1 MATATSMDQSS
12 GEDQG
17 KSTSEGLRKYFRN
30 TSWLFMDKVVRLG
43 AVLITSIFVTRY
55 LGPELFGQLN
65 YATAFV
71 GIFFALTAMG
81 LDDILIRDLVRRPE
95 RRDQLMGT
103 AAMIKL
109 GGAVV
114 LFITVMTLAFLKRMD
129 TTTMLM
135 VLLVASAEF
144 LKPLVVVEQFFYSQV
159 KGRTA
164 AQVNIAQALISSG
177 FRLVLILVHA
187 HLVWFAFSYIVEM
200 VSSVTGYMMAYRRQ
214 GSTWRT
220 WRYNRQMA
228 LYLLRQ
234 SWPLVIYG
242 VALYVQAKIDQ
253 VMIGDILSKTM
264 GEAAALAEVGQYSA
278 ALKMIEALGF
288 VPGIVVASLAPAI
301 TRARAQDRKLYE
313 ARLVNQYRLMFI
325 LFLAVS
331 VPLYFLAEPI
341 MVLLFG
347 EEFRMAGYLLS
358 LFAIRLFFTNMGV
371 AKGSFITNE
380 SMFKY
385 SLVTAIVGA
394 TLNITM
400 NYLLIPSYQSIG
412 AIWAM
417 IGSFFVSIF
426 LVDLFFKEARP
437 NFRWMMMGIG
447 TFWKIR
453 NVR

>member
-1 MATATSMDQSS
+1 
-12 GEDQG
+12 
-17 KSTSEGLRKYFRN
+17 
-30 TSWLFMDKVVRLG
+30 MDKVVRLG

-65 YATAFV
+65 YASAFV

-81 LDDILIRDLVRRPE
+81 LDDILIRDIVRRPD

-103 AAMIKL
+103 AAAIKL

-114 LFITVMTLAFLKRMD
+114 LFITVMTLAFAKNMD
-129 TTTMLM
+129 TTTIMM
-135 VLLVASAEF
+135 VFLIASAEF
-144 LKPLVVVEQFFYSQV
+144 LKPLVVVEQYFYSQV

-164 AQVNIAQALISSG
+164 AQVNMITVIIASL
-177 FRLVLILVHA
+177 FRLGLIVVHA
-187 HLVWFAFSYIVEM
+187 PLVWFAWAYIIEM
-200 VSSVTGYMMAYRRQ
+200 GASAIGFLIAYRRE
-214 GSTWRT
+214 GSTWKN
-220 WRYNRQMA
+220 WRYSKETA

-242 VALYVQAKIDQ
+242 LALYVQAKIDQ
-253 VMIGDILSKTM
+253 VMIGDILKHTL
-264 GEAAALAEVGQYSA
+264 GEKGALEEVGQYSA

-301 TRARAQDRKLYE
+301 TRARATDRKLYE
-313 ARLVNQYRLMFI
+313 DRLVNQYRLMFI
-325 LFLAVS
+325 LFLLVS
-331 VPLYFLAEPI
+331 VPLFFIAEPV

-347 EEFRMAGYLLS
+347 EKFRMAGYLLS

-371 AKGSFITNE
+371 AKSSFITNE

-385 SLVTAIVGA
+385 SLVTAVVGA
-394 TLNITM
+394 TLNITL
-400 NYLLIPSYQSIG
+400 NYLLIPTYQSIG

-437 NFRWMMMGIG
+437 NFGWMMKGIF
-447 TFWKIR
+447 TFWKVR
-453 NVR
+453 NVN

>member
-1 MATATSMDQSS
+1 MSPSS
-12 GEDQG
+12 GKPARKER
-17 KSTSEGLRKYFRN
+17 SEGFLKYFRN
-30 TSWLFMDKVVRLG
+30 TSWLFVDKVVRLG

-65 YATAFV
+65 YASAFV

-81 LDDILIRDLVRRPE
+81 LDDILIRDIVRRPD

-103 AAMIKL
+103 AAAIKL

-114 LFITVMTLAFLKRMD
+114 LFITVMTLAFAKNMD
-129 TTTMLM
+129 TTTIMM
-135 VLLVASAEF
+135 VFLIASAEF
-144 LKPLVVVEQFFYSQV
+144 LKPLVVVEQYFYSQV

-164 AQVNIAQALISSG
+164 AQVNMITVIIASL
-177 FRLVLILVHA
+177 FRLGLIVVHA
-187 HLVWFAFSYIVEM
+187 PLVWFAWAYIIEM
-200 VSSVTGYMMAYRRQ
+200 GASAIGFLIAYRRE
-214 GSTWRT
+214 GSTWKN
-220 WRYNRQMA
+220 WRYSKETA

-242 VALYVQAKIDQ
+242 LALYVQAKIDQ
-253 VMIGDILSKTM
+253 VMIGDILKHTL
-264 GEAAALAEVGQYSA
+264 GEKGALEEVGQYSA

-301 TRARAQDRKLYE
+301 TRARATDRKLYE
-313 ARLVNQYRLMFI
+313 DRLVNQYRLMFI
-325 LFLAVS
+325 LFLLVS
-331 VPLYFLAEPI
+331 VPLFFIAEPV

-347 EEFRMAGYLLS
+347 EKFRMAGYLLS

-371 AKGSFITNE
+371 AKSSFITNE

-385 SLVTAIVGA
+385 SLVTAVVGA
-394 TLNITM
+394 TLNITL
-400 NYLLIPSYQSIG
+400 NYLLIPTYQSIG

-437 NFRWMMMGIG
+437 NFGWMMKGIF
-447 TFWKIR
+447 TFWKVR
-453 NVR
+453 NVN

>member
-1 MATATSMDQSS
+1 MSPSS
-12 GEDQG
+12 GKPARKER
-17 KSTSEGLRKYFRN
+17 SEGFLKYFRN
-30 TSWLFMDKVVRLG
+30 TSWLFVDKVVRLG

-65 YATAFV
+65 YASAFV

-81 LDDILIRDLVRRPE
+81 LDDILIRDIVRRPD

-103 AAMIKL
+103 AAAIKL

-114 LFITVMTLAFLKRMD
+114 LFITVMTLAFAKNMD
-129 TTTMLM
+129 TTTIMM
-135 VLLVASAEF
+135 VFLIASAEF
-144 LKPLVVVEQFFYSQV
+144 LKPLVVVEQYFYSQV

-164 AQVNIAQALISSG
+164 AQVNMITVIIASL
-177 FRLVLILVHA
+177 FRLGLIVVHA
-187 HLVWFAFSYIVEM
+187 PLVWFAWAYIIEM
-200 VSSVTGYMMAYRRQ
+200 GASAIGFLIAYRRE
-214 GSTWRT
+214 GSTWKN
-220 WRYNRQMA
+220 WRYSKETA

-242 VALYVQAKIDQ
+242 LALYVQAKIDQ
-253 VMIGDILSKTM
+253 VMIGDILKHTL
-264 GEAAALAEVGQYSA
+264 GEKGALEEVGQYSA

-301 TRARAQDRKLYE
+301 TRARATDRKLYE
-313 ARLVNQYRLMFI
+313 DRLVNQYRLMFI
-325 LFLAVS
+325 LFLLVS
-331 VPLYFLAEPI
+331 VPLFFIAEPA

-347 EEFRMAGYLLS
+347 EKFRMAGYLLS

-371 AKGSFITNE
+371 AKSSFITNE

-385 SLVTAIVGA
+385 SLVTAVVGA
-394 TLNITM
+394 TLNITL
-400 NYLLIPSYQSIG
+400 NYLLIPTYQSIG

-437 NFRWMMMGIG
+437 NFGWMMKGIF
-447 TFWKIR
+447 TFWKVR
-453 NVR
+453 NVN

>member
-1 MATATSMDQSS
+1 MSRN
-12 GEDQG
+12 GELPRKDR
-17 KSTSEGLRKYFRN
+17 SEGFLKYFRN
-30 TSWLFMDKVVRLG
+30 TSWLFVDKVVRLG

-65 YATAFV
+65 YASAFV

-81 LDDILIRDLVRRPE
+81 LDDILIRDLVRRPD

-103 AAMIKL
+103 AAAIKL

-114 LFITVMTLAFLKRMD
+114 LFITVMTLAFAKNMD
-129 TTTMLM
+129 TTTIMM
-135 VLLVASAEF
+135 VFLIASAEF
-144 LKPLVVVEQFFYSQV
+144 LKPLVVVEQYFYSQV

-164 AQVNIAQALISSG
+164 AQVNMITVIIASL
-177 FRLVLILVHA
+177 FRLGLIVVHA
-187 HLVWFAFSYIVEM
+187 PLVWFAWAYMVEM
-200 VSSVTGYMMAYRRQ
+200 AVSAIGFLIAYRRE
-214 GSTWRT
+214 GSSWKTL
-220 WRYNRQMA
+220 RYSKETA

-242 VALYVQAKIDQ
+242 LALYVQAKIDQ
-253 VMIGDILSKTM
+253 VMIGDILKHTL
-264 GEAAALAEVGQYSA
+264 GEKGALEEVGQYSA

-301 TRARAQDRKLYE
+301 TRARATDRKLYE
-313 ARLVNQYRLMFI
+313 DRLVNQYRLMFI
-325 LFLAVS
+325 LFIVVS
-331 VPLYFLAEPI
+331 VPLFFIAEPA

-347 EEFRMAGYLLS
+347 EKFRMAGYLLS

-371 AKGSFITNE
+371 AKSSFITNE

-385 SLVTAIVGA
+385 SLVTAVVGA
-394 TLNITM
+394 TLNITL
-400 NYLLIPSYQSIG
+400 NYLLIPTYQSIG

-437 NFRWMMMGIG
+437 NFGWMMKGIF
-447 TFWKIR
+447 TFWKVR
-453 NVR
+453 NVN

>member
-1 MATATSMDQSS
+1 MSPSN
-12 GEDQG
+12 GELPR
-17 KSTSEGLRKYFRN
+17 KERSEGFLKYFRN
-30 TSWLFMDKVVRLG
+30 TSWLFVDKVVRLG

-65 YATAFV
+65 YASAFV
-71 GIFFALTAMG
+71 GIFFALTSMG
-81 LDDILIRDLVRRPE
+81 LDDILIRDIVRRPE

-103 AAMIKL
+103 AATIKL

-114 LFITVMTLAFLKRMD
+114 LFVTVITLAFAKHMD
-129 TTTMLM
+129 NTTIMM
-135 VLLVASAEF
+135 VFLIAAAEF
-144 LKPLVVVEQFFYSQV
+144 IKPLVVVEQYFYSQV

-164 AQVNIAQALISSG
+164 AQVNMVTVIIASL
-177 FRLVLILVHA
+177 FRLGLILAHA
-187 HLVWFAFSYIVEM
+187 PLVWFAWAYIVEM
-200 VSSVTGYMMAYRRQ
+200 AASAIGFLIAYRKE
-214 GSTWRT
+214 GSTWKS
-220 WRYNRQMA
+220 WRYSKETA

-242 VALYVQAKIDQ
+242 LALYVQAKIDQ
-253 VMIGDILSKTM
+253 VMIGDILQKTL
-264 GEAAALAEVGQYSA
+264 GEKGALEEVGQYSA

-301 TRARAQDRKLYE
+301 TRARATDRKLYE
-313 ARLVNQYRLMFI
+313 ERLVNQYRLMFI
-325 LFLAVS
+325 LFLVVS
-331 VPLYFLAEPI
+331 VPLYFVAEPA

-347 EEFRMAGYLLS
+347 EKFRMAGYLLS

-371 AKGSFITNE
+371 AKSSFITNE

-385 SLVTAIVGA
+385 SLVTAVVGA

-400 NYLLIPSYQSIG
+400 NYLLIPTYQSIG

-437 NFRWMMMGIG
+437 NFGWMMKGIF
-447 TFWKIR
+447 TFWKVR
-453 NVR
+453 NVN

>member
-1 MATATSMDQSS
+1 MIPSS
-12 GEDQG
+12 GKPARKER
-17 KSTSEGLRKYFRN
+17 SEVFLKYFRN
-30 TSWLFMDKVVRLG
+30 TSWLFVDKVVRLG

-65 YATAFV
+65 YACAFV
-71 GIFFALTAMG
+71 GSFFALTAMG
-81 LDDILIRDLVRRPE
+81 LDDILIRDIVRRPD

-103 AAMIKL
+103 AAAIKL

-114 LFITVMTLAFLKRMD
+114 LFITVMTLAFAKNMD
-129 TTTMLM
+129 TTTIMM
-135 VLLVASAEF
+135 VFLIASAEF
-144 LKPLVVVEQFFYSQV
+144 LKPLVVVEQYFYSQV

-164 AQVNIAQALISSG
+164 AQVNMIAVIIASL
-177 FRLVLILVHA
+177 FRLGLIVVHA
-187 HLVWFAFSYIVEM
+187 PLVWFAWAYIIEM
-200 VSSVTGYMMAYRRQ
+200 GASAIGFLIAYRRE
-214 GSTWRT
+214 GSTWKN
-220 WRYNRQMA
+220 WRYSKETA

-242 VALYVQAKIDQ
+242 LALYVQAKIDQ
-253 VMIGDILSKTM
+253 VMIGDILKHTL
-264 GEAAALAEVGQYSA
+264 GEKGALEEVGQYSA

-301 TRARAQDRKLYE
+301 TRARATDRKLYE
-313 ARLVNQYRLMFI
+313 DRLVNQYRLMFI
-325 LFLAVS
+325 LFLLVS
-331 VPLYFLAEPI
+331 VPLFFIAEPV

-347 EEFRMAGYLLS
+347 EKFRMAGYLLS

-371 AKGSFITNE
+371 AKSSFITNE

-385 SLVTAIVGA
+385 SLVTAVVGA
-394 TLNITM
+394 TLNITL
-400 NYLLIPSYQSIG
+400 NYLLIPTYQSIG

-437 NFRWMMMGIG
+437 NFGWMMKGIF
-447 TFWKIR
+447 TFWKVR
-453 NVR
+453 NVN

>member
-1 MATATSMDQSS
+1 MTPIN
-12 GEDQG
+12 GGLPG
-17 KSTSEGLRKYFRN
+17 KDRSEGFLKYFRN
-30 TSWLFMDKVVRLG
+30 TSWLFVDKVVRLG

-65 YATAFV
+65 YASAFV
-71 GIFFALTAMG
+71 GIFFALTSMG
-81 LDDILIRDLVRRPE
+81 LDDILIRDIVRRPD

-103 AAMIKL
+103 AAIIKL

-114 LFITVMTLAFLKRMD
+114 LFITVMALAFAKQMD
-129 TTTMLM
+129 RTTIMM
-135 VLLVASAEF
+135 VFLIAAAEF
-144 LKPLVVVEQFFYSQV
+144 LKPFVVVEQYFYSQV

-164 AQVNIAQALISSG
+164 AQVNMITVIIASL
-177 FRLVLILVHA
+177 FRLGLILLHA
-187 HLVWFAFSYIVEM
+187 PLVWFAWAYIVEM
-200 VSSVTGYMMAYRRQ
+200 GVSAIGFLIAYRRD
-214 GSTWRT
+214 GSTWKS
-220 WRYNRQMA
+220 WRYSRGTA

-242 VALYVQAKIDQ
+242 LALYVQAKIDQ
-253 VMIGDILSKTM
+253 VMIGDILRKTL
-264 GEAAALAEVGQYSA
+264 GEKGALVEVGQYSA

-301 TRARAQDRKLYE
+301 TRARSMDRKLYE
-313 ARLVNQYRLMFI
+313 ERLVNQYRLMFI
-325 LFLAVS
+325 LFLVVS
-331 VPLYFLAEPI
+331 VPLYLVAEPA

-371 AKGSFITNE
+371 AKSSFITNE

-385 SLVTAIVGA
+385 SLVTAVVGA
-394 TLNITM
+394 SLNIAM
-400 NYLLIPSYQSIG
+400 NYLLIPTYQSIG

-437 NFRWMMMGIG
+437 NFGWMMKGIF
-447 TFWKIR
+447 TFWRVR
-453 NVR
+453 NVN